1 MVSFSSWGIF
11 SSTQNAL
18 RKGVWCDNQKGGHP
32 QRDPGMDVL
41 PVAAP
46 HKCLLIAT
54 MFCSLF
60 LRQGTLPATQNH
72 NDLSL
77 KYQILLM

>member
-1 MVSFSSWGIF
+1 M
-11 SSTQNAL
+11 
-18 RKGVWCDNQKGGHP
+18 GGHP
-32 QRDPGMDVL
+32 QRDPRMDVL

-54 MFCSLF
+54 MFSSLF

-77 KYQILLM
+77 K